1 MNRCY
6 KKYEICFQITE
17 VIMNS
22 RKTWQA
28 AVMAS
33 LVMVMAVFAACSNNS
48 SNNPM
53 SPNPNPGP
61 TGSNAVNISG
71 FAFVPATITI
81 KVGEKVTWT
90 NKDSASHTVTSD
102 DGGFASSGTLSQNK
116 TYSVTFGTAGTFPY
130 HCSIHPTMTGTVT
143 VTP

>member
-1 MNRCY
+1 
-6 KKYEICFQITE
+6 
-17 VIMNS
+17 MNS

-33 LVMVMAVFAACSNNS
+33 LVMVMAVFAACSNNNS

-71 FAFVPATITI
+71 FAFAPATITV
-81 KVGEKVTWT
+81 KAGDKVTWT
-90 NKDSASHTVTSD
+90 NKDSTAHTVTSD
-102 DGGFASSGTLSQNK
+102 DGRFASSGTLSQNQ
-116 TYSVTFGTAGTFPY
+116 TYTVTFGTAGTFAY